1 MHSIGDLSCDAGFCK
16 WSRIKS
22 FLRILSN
29 RNNTISEKFIKV
41 LVIDN
46 LLLIDILTCEAN
58 RKEYR
63 YKTDDPNRDCRKI
76 EPKIFCV
83 GDSITYNGLCCEIRI
98 TVSLLDPSLHSRLLL
113 PLISNDK
120 VA

>member
-1 MHSIGDLSCDAGFCK
+1 MPVSANGK
-16 WSRIKS
+16 KKIKR

-29 RNNTISEKFIKV
+29 NIIWENVKRV
-41 LVIDN
+41 LFIDN

-83 GDSITYNGLCCEIRI
+83 CDIIRY
-98 TVSLLDPSLHSRLLL
+98 
-113 PLISNDK
+113 
-120 VA
+120 

>member
-1 MHSIGDLSCDAGFCK
+1 MMPVSANGK
-16 WSRIKS
+16 KIKS

-29 RNNTISEKFIKV
+29 NIIWENVKRV
-41 LVIDN
+41 LFIDN

-83 GDSITYNGLCCEIRI
+83 CDIIRY
-98 TVSLLDPSLHSRLLL
+98 
-113 PLISNDK
+113 
-120 VA
+120 

>member
-1 MHSIGDLSCDAGFCK
+1 MMPVSVNDK
-16 WSRIKS
+16 NIKR
-22 FLRILSN
+22 FLKILSN
-29 RNNTISEKFIKV
+29 RNIIIAEKLIKV

-76 EPKIFCV
+76 EPRIFRV
-83 GDSITYNGLCCEIRI
+83 GDNIWYYGLCC
-98 TVSLLDPSLHSRLLL
+98 
-113 PLISNDK
+113 
-120 VA
+120 

>member
-1 MHSIGDLSCDAGFCK
+1 MMPVSVNGK
-16 WSRIKS
+16 KS

-29 RNNTISEKFIKV
+29 RNMLRNILSEKFVKV
-41 LVIDN
+41 LLIDN

-83 GDSITYNGLCCEIRI
+83 CDIIRY
-98 TVSLLDPSLHSRLLL
+98 
-113 PLISNDK
+113 
-120 VA
+120 